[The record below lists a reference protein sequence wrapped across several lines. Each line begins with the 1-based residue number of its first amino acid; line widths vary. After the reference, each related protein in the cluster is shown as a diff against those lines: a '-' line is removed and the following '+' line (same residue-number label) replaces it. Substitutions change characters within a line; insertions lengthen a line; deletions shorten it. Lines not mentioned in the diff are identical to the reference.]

1 LRHPARIGSLRRFGP
16 KPGSGGERAHPH
28 LWLALVLALAGFLL
42 VVAVSSAR
50 AQRRNAEPRR
60 TRLIQLIQDR
70 RGTVDELDGEV
81 RALRR
86 RVDQAQASSSR
97 LDASERQR
105 AQRIDELGAIAG
117 TKALAGPG
125 LVVQL
130 SDSIRQ
136 PATPQEAS
144 AFRIHDADIQMVAN
158 DLFAA
163 GAEAVSV
170 NGNRLVATSP
180 IRAAGATIVVNFR
193 PLNTPYEVRAIGARL
208 DDFENSEIARRFGRW
223 RDLFGLGFKVERKS
237 NVSVPAFTG
246 RVDVGVA
253 APGPGP

>member
-1 LRHPARIGSLRRFGP
+1 MRQPARIGSLRRFG
-16 KPGSGGERAHPH
+16 SRHERTRPH
-28 LWLALVLALAGFLL
+28 LWLALVLGLAGFLV
-42 VVAVSSAR
+42 VVAIFSAR
-50 AQRRNAEPRR
+50 TERHNAEPRR
-60 TRLIQLIQDR
+60 ARLISLIQNR

-81 RALRR
+81 RGLRR

-97 LDASERQR
+97 LDANQRQQ
-105 AQRIDELGAIAG
+105 AQQTSDLSALAG

-136 PATPQEAS
+136 PATPQEAG
-144 AFRIHDADIQMVAN
+144 AFRIHDADIQLVVN

-170 NGNRLVATSP
+170 NGNRLVATSA

-193 PLNTPYEVRAIGARL
+193 PLNTPYEVHAIGARL
-208 DDFENSEIARRFGRW
+208 EDFNKSEIAKRFGRW
-223 RDLFGLGFKVERKS
+223 EDLYGLGFKVGRRSKVE
-237 NVSVPAFTG
+237 VPAFTG

-253 APGPGP
+253 TPGGTS

>member
-1 LRHPARIGSLRRFGP
+1 
-16 KPGSGGERAHPH
+16 
-28 LWLALVLALAGFLL
+28 VLAVAGFLV
-42 VVAVSSAR
+42 VVAISSAR
-50 AQRRNAEPRR
+50 AERRSAEPRR
-60 TRLIQLIQDR
+60 ARLVTLIQSR
-70 RGTVDELDGEV
+70 RTTVDDLDGEV

-105 AQRIDELGAIAG
+105 AQQINDLGALAG

-136 PATPQEAS
+136 PATPQES
-144 AFRIHDADIQMVAN
+144 GAFRIHDVDLQLVVN

-180 IRAAGATIVVNFR
+180 IRSAGTTIVVNFR
-193 PLNTPYEVRAIGARL
+193 PLNPPYEVHAIGARL
-208 DDFENSEIARRFGRW
+208 AEFDKSEIARRFHRW
-223 RDLFGLGFKVERKS
+223 VDLFGLGFKVSRHS
-237 NVSVPAFTG
+237 NVEVPAFTG
-246 RVDVGVA
+246 RADVGVA
-253 APGPGP
+253 TPGGTS

>member
-1 LRHPARIGSLRRFGP
+1 M
-16 KPGSGGERAHPH
+16 
-28 LWLALVLALAGFLL
+28 LAITGFLV

-50 AQRRNAEPRR
+50 AERRNAEPRR
-60 TRLIQLIQDR
+60 TRLIALIENR
-70 RGTVDELDGEV
+70 RSTVNDLDADV
-81 RALRR
+81 RTLRR
-86 RVDQAQASSSR
+86 RVEQAQASSTR

-105 AQRIDELGAIAG
+105 AQQINDLGAAAG
-117 TKALAGPG
+117 TRALAGPG

-136 PATPQEAS
+136 PATPQEAG
-144 AFRIHDADIQMVAN
+144 AFRIHDSDIQLVAN

-180 IRAAGATIVVNFR
+180 IRAAGATVVVNFR
-193 PLNTPYEVRAIGARL
+193 PLNPPYEVHAIGARL
-208 DDFENSEIARRFGRW
+208 DAFQNSEIARRFHRW
-223 RDLFGLGFKVERKS
+223 QDLFGLGFKVERRS
-237 NVSVPAFTG
+237 SVEVPAFTG

-253 APGPGP
+253 TPGGSQ